1 MYLVQRPFLLAS
13 IINGD
18 TCRMELRQLRCFVAV
33 ADEQSFT
40 RAAGRLH
47 VVQSAVS
54 AAIKALEADL
64 GAVLLERT
72 SKRLQLT
79 DAGAALL
86 PQARAT
92 LGAAQAAY
100 DAVHEV
106 RGGLRGTL
114 RIGTMI
120 SIGLVDVPAL
130 LGRFHEEHPA
140 VTLQV
145 KAAPSGSAGLARA
158 LFDGSLDVAFVSL
171 PGPAPAAL
179 TVRDLLSAPL
189 VLVVRSD
196 HRLAGETQVALEQL
210 ADESFVDFPLGYGN
224 RVLTDRAFL
233 QAATS
238 RQVTLEAVDI
248 ATGAEFVR
256 AGLGVALLPDFAV
269 PGDPQLRAIDVPG
282 SDLLWT
288 LSVATSNRRPLTAAA
303 RYLLEMVDE
312 FVTSPAGAPPIR

>member
-1 MYLVQRPFLLAS
+1 
-13 IINGD
+13 
-18 TCRMELRQLRCFVAV
+18 MELRQLRCFVAV

-54 AAIKALEADL
+54 AAVKALEADV

-72 SKRLQLT
+72 SKRLRLT

-106 RGGLRGTL
+106 AGGLRGTL

-120 SIGLVDVPAL
+120 SIALVDVPAL
-130 LGRFHEEHPA
+130 LGAFHEQHPA

-145 KAAPSGSAGLARA
+145 RAAPTGSAGLARA
-158 LFDGSLDVAFVSL
+158 LLDGSLDVAFVSL
-171 PGPAPAAL
+171 PGPAPSAL
-179 TVRDLLSAPL
+179 TVRDLVSARLS
-189 VLVVRSD
+189 LVVRAD
-196 HRLAGETQVALEQL
+196 HRLAGEQLVELEQL
-210 ADESFVDFPLGYGN
+210 AHESFVDFPLGYGN

-233 QAATS
+233 S
-238 RQVTLEAVDI
+238 RELERQVTLEAVDI

-256 AGLGVALLPDFAV
+256 HGLGVALLPDFAV
-269 PGDPQLRAIDVPG
+269 PDDPQLRTIDVPG
-282 SDLLWT
+282 PDLLWT

-303 RYLLEMVDE
+303 RHLLGMVDGY
-312 FVTSPAGAPPIR
+312 VTGIDGITRQVGAPSAR

>member
-1 MYLVQRPFLLAS
+1 
-13 IINGD
+13 
-18 TCRMELRQLRCFVAV
+18 MELRQLRCFVAV

-54 AAIKALEADL
+54 AAVKSLEADV

-72 SKRLQLT
+72 SKRIRLT
-79 DAGAALL
+79 DAGLALL
-86 PQARAT
+86 PRARAT

-106 RGGLRGTL
+106 HGGLRGTL

-130 LGRFHEEHPA
+130 LGAFHEQHPG

-145 KAAPSGSAGLARA
+145 RAAPSGSAGLARA
-158 LFDGSLDVAFVSL
+158 LLDGTLDVAFVSL

-179 TVRDLLSAPL
+179 SVRDLVSARL

-196 HRLAGETQVALEQL
+196 HRLAGEHEVQLEQL
-210 ADESFVDFPLGYGN
+210 AHEPFVDFPLGYGN
-224 RVLTDRAFL
+224 RVLTDRAFASRGV
-233 QAATS
+233 Q

-248 ATGAEFVR
+248 ATGAQFVR
-256 AGLGVALLPDFAV
+256 HGLGVAMLPDFAV
-269 PGDPQLRAIDVPG
+269 PADPQLRAIEVPG
-282 SDLLWT
+282 ADLLWT
-288 LSVATSNRRPLTAAA
+288 LSVATSSQRPRTAAA
-303 RYLLEMVDE
+303 DHLLEMIDA
-312 FVTSPAGAPPIR
+312 FVTNRGHGPSEQ